1 MTRFTLT
8 RESYIRKGS
17 IKIADRHSDAVAYL
31 WQSADG
37 SKPGA
42 SVFYGKQAKPVA
54 NYWYASEAKREAAV
68 KSAFE
73 SRQKSIA
80 FKAEQKASE
89 KRITLEVGH
98 ILHTNWGYDQTNVEF
113 YQVTKLI
120 GRSMVEVREIGQCVD
135 QTGFMTGNST
145 PKLDSFISE
154 ATRHRLN
161 SSGVKIGH
169 HYAWIWK
176 GTPERW
182 SSYA

>member
-1 MTRFTLT
+1 MTRFKLT
-8 RESYIRKGS
+8 RESYIPKGS
-17 IKIADRHSDAVAYL
+17 IKVADKLSDAVAYL
-31 WQSADG
+31 WNSLSG
-37 SKPGA
+37 GFGA
-42 SVFYGKQAKPVA
+42 TVFYGKQARPRSNVYYRTA
-54 NYWYASEAKREAAV
+54 EARETAI
-68 KSAFE
+68 KFAFD
-73 SRQKSIA
+73 SRRKSIA
-80 FKAEQKASE
+80 FKAEQKANE
-89 KRITLEVGH
+89 KRIKLEVGH

-120 GRSMVEVREIGQCVD
+120 GRAMVEIREIGQCVD

-145 PKLDSFISE
+145 PKLDSFIGE
-154 ATRHRLN
+154 ASRHRLN